1 MSYKIVFL
9 GGGSPFVPAMM
20 KAIISRGKEL
30 EKSDIYL
37 MDIDSERLQR
47 LAEFGNE
54 LSRRAE
60 VDLNFHHTL
69 DPEGAMKGA
78 DFIFP
83 TYRVGGL
90 EHMRYDIAI
99 PTKYGIVGDETTGPG
114 GTFMAQM
121 TIPVTLEYCN
131 LIEELCPEA
140 WVISVINPA
149 NAVADAV
156 LRKTSVNYISICDC
170 FAGLAMETLPRV
182 LGMPSVNSS
191 YTASQALKPRSIGV
205 NHMTWLVELKVD
217 GDDAYDQL
225 KAKLRDYDGEKI
237 HNQEPTS
244 FSLELLETYGY
255 LNTCPTHVLPY
266 WEHEKFL
273 EERRERIFEEEV
285 LGWSKERWG
294 FIEDFLDGGAYSSRP
309 KEYCFSPHHSNQAV
323 GIMMSIILDEN
334 KEWGGVNFRNEGA
347 IPNLPRDAVVE
358 GPVRV
363 DEKGVEPLRMGNLPD
378 PFVGLTHS
386 IISWQK
392 MTVEAAFTKD
402 KNKLLQA
409 ILACPYVHDLGE
421 ARKIML
427 ELLDLHGDFL
437 PQYD

>member
-1 MSYKIVFL
+1 MSYKIAFL

-20 KAIISRGKEL
+20 KAMVTRGTEL
-30 EKSDIYL
+30 EGSDIYL
-37 MDIDSERLQR
+37 MDIASQRLPE

-54 LSRRAE
+54 LSRRSK
-60 VDLNFHHTL
+60 VDLNFHGTL
-69 DPEGAMKGA
+69 VPEEALKGA

-90 EHMRYDIAI
+90 EHMRYDIDV
-99 PTKYGIVGDETTGPG
+99 PTKYGIAGDETTGPG

-121 TIPVTLEYCN
+121 TIPVTLEYCD
-131 LIEELCPEA
+131 LIVNLCPEA

-156 LRKTSVNYISICDC
+156 LRKTSVKYIPLCDC
-170 FAGLAMETLPRV
+170 FAGLAMDTLPRV
-182 LGMPSVNSS
+182 LDMPNVNNR
-191 YTASQALKPRSIGV
+191 YTATQELRPRSIGI
-205 NHMTWLVELKVD
+205 NHMTWLVELKINGND
-217 GDDAYDQL
+217 SYDLL
-225 KAKLRDYDGEKI
+225 KAKLRDYDGEKL
-237 HNQEPTS
+237 HDQEPTS
-244 FSLELLETYGY
+244 FSLELLDTYGY

-266 WEHEKFL
+266 WDQEKFL

-294 FIEDFLDGGAYSSRP
+294 FIEDFLDGETYRSRP

-363 DEKGVEPLRMGNLPD
+363 GAEGVVPLQMGGLPD
-378 PFVGLTHS
+378 PFVGLSHS
-386 IISWQK
+386 IISWQE
-392 MTVEAAFTKD
+392 MTVEAALSGD

-409 ILACPYVHDLGE
+409 ILSSPYVHDLE
-421 ARKIML
+421 KARKIML
-427 ELLDLHGDFL
+427 ELLDLHGDYL